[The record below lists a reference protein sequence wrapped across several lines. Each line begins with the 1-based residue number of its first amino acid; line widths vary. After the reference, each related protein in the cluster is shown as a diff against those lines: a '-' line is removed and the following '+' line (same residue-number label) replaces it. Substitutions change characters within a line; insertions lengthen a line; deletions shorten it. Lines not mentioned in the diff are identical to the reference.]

1 MPDHGIIA
9 WLAVGFVAGTIAK
22 FLTGGWDAAGC
33 LGLIAVGV
41 LGAMTAGWA
50 WTVLAGYDN
59 GAGTDSL
66 AAFGG
71 AILALWTISILVPR
85 R

>member
-1 MPDHGIIA
+1 MPDHGILA
-9 WLAVGFVAGTIAK
+9 WLAAGFVAGTIAK

-33 LGLIAVGV
+33 LGLIAVGI

-50 WTVLAGYDN
+50 WTVFAGYA
-59 GAGTDSL
+59 GTGTDSL

-71 AILALWTISILVPR
+71 AMIALWTVGLLAPR